1 MRAVLRE
8 SRGGRSLHRPC
19 HLLTRSESLAHELAK
34 LAGHTAK
41 TDVVSGPAATSET
54 VSKLLMKVQEDN
66 YADVDRLNAKLRKE
80 FDAAKAANL
89 SRMREL
95 QRVTAELSHVE
106 RMVQS
111 DRAEGGATSRDKG
124 IQELEA
130 KIDAVQQQCQVR
142 APDAPAALP
151 APPPH
156 ARPSAPLPQAAL
168 HQSSMFDFMAAR
180 LRGET
185 KDMEVRIEG
194 ISEELKVLATEHEEA
209 ALALHTTTA
218 QKLRT
223 TAVGSA
229 LARHLES
236 ERASRD
242 QKLARLRATLAEQQ
256 ARMQDFDE
264 REARRQTMSGTVAQ
278 SDLDEDGEDRLKQ
291 LFLVRKIY
299 NNMLTRRLRDDQRRT
314 DKLAN
319 AYQRIRAA
327 TGLDDV
333 DAIVSKF
340 RTRDSTFASL
350 QAQMKSARD
359 RVDALLAERRALVW
373 ALDEARTT
381 GATALEVRALY
392 NNVEEADRRIAE
404 ANRRSRE
411 ARERCHRLNVL
422 LEECRACVA
431 KLLDRVGCDSSV
443 IAGVV
448 ADLAALDAEAAAE
461 AVAVTGGGAVVE
473 LPQRRGTGAGG
484 SRRNSADEGATPG
497 GAASPLA
504 RRHERLVSAEQLG
517 DALSTL
523 EQRVGQLL
531 AHLAG
536 VFEREEVLVAT
547 TAKAKGGAGGA
558 GACAAE
564 REGRRLPLCP
574 YPVCLSSSAA
584 KVRRAAGGGAAAGT
598 TGGTLAGGGGSAGLL
613 LGALDAGAT
622 VTESDAAAHRMSV
635 ATLTDK
641 AAARVFLRLM
651 TLAPDTSDRNVR
663 VHAKLLSPESRA
675 ATLSMFGGAV
685 SGGGGT
691 HAAGGDGGGGGA
703 GDLDAAMAVSAVNL
717 TKLLKGTGAS
727 AVVDR
732 NALKRLSAMVSS
744 SLTGTMSRQAAPG
757 ASTSPRPGTAS
768 GPK

>member
-1 MRAVLRE
+1 
-8 SRGGRSLHRPC
+8 
-19 HLLTRSESLAHELAK
+19 
-34 LAGHTAK
+34 
-41 TDVVSGPAATSET
+41 
-54 VSKLLMKVQEDN
+54 
-66 YADVDRLNAKLRKE
+66 
-80 FDAAKAANL
+80 
-89 SRMREL
+89 
-95 QRVTAELSHVE
+95 
-106 RMVQS
+106 
-111 DRAEGGATSRDKG
+111 
-124 IQELEA
+124 
-130 KIDAVQQQCQVR
+130 
-142 APDAPAALP
+142 
-151 APPPH
+151 
-156 ARPSAPLPQAAL
+156 
-168 HQSSMFDFMAAR
+168 MFDFMATR

-194 ISEELKVLATEHEEA
+194 ISEELKALAAEHEDA

-223 TAVGSA
+223 AAVGNA

-236 ERASRD
+236 ERAARS
-242 QKLARLRATLAEQQ
+242 QKLARLRATLADQQ

-291 LFLVRKIY
+291 LFLVRKVY

-381 GATALEVRALY
+381 GAASLEVRALY
-392 NNVEEADRRIAE
+392 NNVEEADRRIAD

-411 ARERCHRLNVL
+411 SRERCHRLNVL

-448 ADLAALDAEAAAE
+448 ADLAALDAEVAAE
-461 AVAVTGGGAVVE
+461 AAASGAADQSQRRGSIAGGGAA
-473 LPQRRGTGAGG
+473 RRRASGDDSAVAG
-484 SRRNSADEGATPG
+484 SG
-497 GAASPLA
+497 GAVASPASSPLA
-504 RRHERLVSAEQLG
+504 RRHERLVSAEALG

-531 AHLAG
+531 AHLAA

-547 TAKAKGGAGGA
+547 TAKAKGGASTA
-558 GACAAE
+558 
-564 REGRRLPLCP
+564 
-574 YPVCLSSSAA
+574 
-584 KVRRAAGGGAAAGT
+584 GGAAA
-598 TGGTLAGGGGSAGLL
+598 AAA
-613 LGALDAGAT
+613 ALDATSHLSTSSSPHPAPCRQEPACRCDVCGCRVWCWGPRRRGRQHGRPARPRRRRDGHGERRRSAPHVCRGA
-622 VTESDAAAHRMSV
+622 DGQGRGARLPAAHDPR
-635 ATLTDK
+635 ARHLG
-641 AAARVFLRLM
+641 AQRARARQAPLARVQGIDAHDVWRRGQRRWRSARRCGRRRRRRRWRPRRGRRCERSQPL
-651 TLAPDTSDRNVR
+651 P
-663 VHAKLLSPESRA
+663 A
-675 ATLSMFGGAV
+675 AQGHG
-685 SGGGGT
+685 
-691 HAAGGDGGGGGA
+691 
-703 GDLDAAMAVSAVNL
+703 
-717 TKLLKGTGAS
+717 
-727 AVVDR
+727 R
-732 NALKRLSAMVSS
+732 ER
-744 SLTGTMSRQAAPG
+744 R
-757 ASTSPRPGTAS
+757 R
-768 GPK
+768 